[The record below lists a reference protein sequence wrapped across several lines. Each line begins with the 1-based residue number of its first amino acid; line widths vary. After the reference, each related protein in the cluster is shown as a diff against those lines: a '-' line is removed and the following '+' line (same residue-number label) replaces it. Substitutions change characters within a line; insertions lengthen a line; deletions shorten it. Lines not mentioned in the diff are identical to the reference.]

1 MDYIIT
7 KEHEKAFDDKNIELA
22 VSSLL
27 LGKDKVFPKDV
38 VMQVFNLSSKDA
50 NLCLKITED
59 IKNLNKYA
67 EATREA
73 LKQGV

>member
-1 MDYIIT
+1 MGYLIT
-7 KEHEKAFDDKNIELA
+7 EEHEKAFEDKNIEFA

-59 IKNLNKYA
+59 IKTLNKRAY
-67 EATREA
+67 EITRNW
-73 LKQGV
+73 QQF

>member
-1 MDYIIT
+1 MGYLIT
-7 KEHEKAFDDKNIELA
+7 EEHEKAFDDKNIELA

-50 NLCLKITED
+50 NLCLKITEE
-59 IKNLNKYA
+59 IKTLIKD
-67 EATREA
+67 
-73 LKQGV
+73 LI